1 MTDIQRKCVS
11 STLEKYGCGDV
22 ENMIFDASMEFG
34 YDYAKHAYEI
44 IGALSQ
50 NCDVRKCK
58 SDIEY
63 AKSNFALSFFDVYR
77 RAKLDKI
84 RITNLKPESTVGLFT
99 CKRCKGNKFW
109 VWSAQTRSADEGM
122 TTFAQCTVCP
132 PELGR
137 FKC

>member
-1 MTDIQRKCVS
+1 MEEQRSKVRMALS
-11 STLEKYGCGDV
+11 RYGCRDM
-22 ENMIFDASMEFG
+22 EQHIYETSQQFDHP
-34 YDYAKHAYEI
+34 YAKHAYEI
-44 IGALSQ
+44 IGVIST
-50 NCDVRKCK
+50 
-58 SDIEY
+58 SYPIE
-63 AKSNFALSFFDVYR
+63 KTQTDMSFGKTNFALSFFNVYME
-77 RAKLDKI
+77 AKLNKI
-84 RITNLKPESTVGLFT
+84 RITNLKPESTEGLFV